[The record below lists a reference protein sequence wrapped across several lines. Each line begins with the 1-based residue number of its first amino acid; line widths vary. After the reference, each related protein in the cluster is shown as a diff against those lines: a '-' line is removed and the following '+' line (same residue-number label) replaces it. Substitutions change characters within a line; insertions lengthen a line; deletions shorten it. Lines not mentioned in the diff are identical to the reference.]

1 MTKLADTVFL
11 VMAALVLAPAVGYA
25 GSSSTDWTLG
35 PGGLYTWAGGTSS
48 LIGSAIPVL
57 SVLGDSTPDNNG
69 VSLPVIDGSLSFTSG
84 AFNGTSTT
92 WSWGSGTP
100 GTLNVTGCIAGII
113 TPCTPST
120 NVLISDDFTSVSIV
134 QVAGALDAVFGNVTG
149 TISSS
154 VAAYFGLPDSPA
166 TFSAG
171 SFTAAIAT
179 TGTPGSAFFG
189 SNLLGLIEADA
200 VTTPENWGI
209 SESLVF
215 FMIAIVV
222 FAVLMR
228 RGALRPRLLQ
238 DSGRS

>member
-1 MTKLADTVFL
+1 MTKLARVFFVTVT
-11 VMAALVLAPAVGYA
+11 LVLAPAISFA

-48 LIGSAIPVL
+48 LIGSDIPVL
-57 SVLGDSTPDNNG
+57 SVMGDSTPDNNG

-84 AFNGTSTT
+84 SFSGTSTT
-92 WSWGSGTP
+92 WIWGAGTP

-113 TPCTPST
+113 TPCNPST

-154 VAAYFGLPDSPA
+154 VAAYFGLPDNPA

-179 TGTPGSAFFG
+179 TGTPGSAFIG
-189 SNLLGLIEADA
+189 SNLLGLIKADA
-200 VTTPENWGI
+200 VSTPENWGI
-209 SESLVF
+209 NESLGF
-215 FMIAIVV
+215 FTIAIIA
-222 FAVLMR
+222 FSALIR
-228 RGALRPRLLQ
+228 RGVLRPRLFQ
-238 DSGRS
+238 NSSRS

>member
-1 MTKLADTVFL
+1 
-11 VMAALVLAPAVGYA
+11 
-25 GSSSTDWTLG
+25 
-35 PGGLYTWAGGTSS
+35 
-48 LIGSAIPVL
+48 
-57 SVLGDSTPDNNG
+57 
-69 VSLPVIDGSLSFTSG
+69 
-84 AFNGTSTT
+84 
-92 WSWGSGTP
+92 
-100 GTLNVTGCIAGII
+100 
-113 TPCTPST
+113 
-120 NVLISDDFTSVSIV
+120 VLISDDFTSVSIV

-166 TFSAG
+166 TFFAG

-189 SNLLGLIEADA
+189 SNLLGLIKADA

-209 SESLVF
+209 SESLGF

-228 RGALRPRLLQ
+228 RGALRPRPLQ